1 MNIDPSNRHLAENM
15 NTFTVTPGPSKPK
28 DFMSF
33 LKPII
38 DEIKALGV
46 NGMSVRKH
54 GVEVYK
60 GKVHLLGMTGDMPG
74 VAELINHTGHSS
86 YRGCRFCD
94 TVGILFNNTVYFP
107 NYGQLRSLESFLE
120 ANRDL
125 GLRGLSEIISSI
137 PTLITAA
144 QSLL

>member
-1 MNIDPSNRHLAENM
+1 MP
-15 NTFTVTPGPSKPK
+15 
-28 DFMSF
+28 F
-33 LKPII
+33 LKRII
-38 DEIKALGV
+38 AEIKALEA
-46 NGMSVRKH
+46 NEMSVRKH

-107 NYGQLRSLESFLE
+107 NYGQLRSLESLLE
-120 ANRDL
+120 ANRVC
-125 GLRGLSEIISSI
+125 I
-137 PTLITAA
+137 
-144 QSLL
+144 